1 MIDALFIAATGMKA
15 EQTQIDNISNNLAN
29 INTNAYKKSRVGF
42 EDLMYRDMTA
52 ETSMIDRMSGQM
64 VAGLGTSVSAV
75 TRDFQAGDLKATQ
88 NPLDV
93 AIDGAGFLEV
103 TLENGEYAYTRNGA
117 LKINQDGFLTTI
129 DGKLL
134 SGNIQV
140 PSDATALK
148 ILQNGAVQAN
158 IGTEEVDVGQLELAS
173 FTNVDNLRP
182 IGEGLF
188 APTEQSG
195 PALYSEPGTNGTG
208 ATMQG
213 FLEASNVNLVE
224 EMLSLVV
231 AQRAYEVNSQI
242 VRASDEIMQINNNLR
257 S

>member
-42 EDLMYRDMTA
+42 EDLMYREMTS
-52 ETSMIDRMSGQM
+52 ETSVIDRMSGQM

-88 NPLDV
+88 NPMDV
-93 AIDGAGFLEV
+93 AIDGAGFLEIA
-103 TLENGEYAYTRNGA
+103 LENGEYAYTRNGA

-134 SGNIQV
+134 SSNIQI

-148 ILQNGAVQAN
+148 ILQNGTVQAN
-158 IGTEEVDVGQLELAS
+158 IGTEEVEVGRLELAS

-188 APTEQSG
+188 APTELSG